1 MPLPTLPVLTE
12 ASRQGTAG
20 RAAQQLVEK
29 KRGFRIPTAAE
40 KRNLLVAFAK
50 RNLVVYGK
58 AFDAVRLSKHVDLTD
73 LAAVRTHLDA
83 ITVYEIKSTNR
94 KLPPSFKGYFFA
106 LTGAEMLVR
115 TEPEA
120 PFQVRLR
127 EHGDRRRSRPFADR
141 ALRQSAGHLPDM
153 EHRVLMPVSRTNGQ
167 VPLHRSNSRPDVR
180 VVEVQHLD
188 EPREKARVLFVLFA

>member
-1 MPLPTLPVLTE
+1 LPALTE

-29 KRGFRIPTAAE
+29 KRGFRIPSALE
-40 KRNLLVAFAK
+40 KRNLLVAFAE

-73 LAAVRTHLDA
+73 LSAVRTHLDA

-106 LTGAEMLVR
+106 LTGAEMLVAQSLKHR
-115 TEPEA
+115 FRFAFVNTVTGAVLDLSVTECER
-120 PFQVRLR
+120 Q
-127 EHGDRRRSRPFADR
+127 RRSDA
-141 ALRQSAGHLPDM
+141 
-153 EHRVLMPVSRTNGQ
+153 V
-167 VPLHRSNSRPDVR
+167 
-180 VVEVQHLD
+180 
-188 EPREKARVLFVLFA
+188 